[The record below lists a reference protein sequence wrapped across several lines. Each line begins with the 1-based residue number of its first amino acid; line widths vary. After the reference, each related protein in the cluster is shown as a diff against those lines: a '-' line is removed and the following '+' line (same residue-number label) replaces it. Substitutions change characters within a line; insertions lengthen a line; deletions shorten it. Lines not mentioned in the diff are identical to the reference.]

1 MTIDL
6 DNIIKDG
13 KLFGYE
19 TYFVPSVNYKGVP
32 VERGPYTRIE
42 KDGTEYEVLFT
53 FDWNLFVLR
62 IATETMANVPLGSQ
76 MEISLDNLFGLKD
89 ELIIKAVQ
97 ETIDRSIRIIKTL
110 EGKR

>member
-1 MTIDL
+1 MIIDL
-6 DNIIKDG
+6 DNIYKDG

-19 TYFVPSVNYKGVP
+19 TYFVPSVNYKGEP

-62 IATETMANVPLGSQ
+62 IAAETTTNMRLGSQ
-76 MEISLDNLFGLKD
+76 MELSLDYLFGLKD
-89 ELIIKAVQ
+89 DSITEVVQ
-97 ETIDRSIRIIKTL
+97 EAIERSIRIIKTL
-110 EGKR
+110 EGK